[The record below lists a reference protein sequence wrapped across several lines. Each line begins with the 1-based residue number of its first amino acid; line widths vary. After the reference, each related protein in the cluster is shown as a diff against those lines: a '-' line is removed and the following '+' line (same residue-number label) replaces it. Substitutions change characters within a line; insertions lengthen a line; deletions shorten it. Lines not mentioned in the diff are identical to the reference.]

1 MASIVKLGKGKQPPR
16 AIDFSISK
24 KRHRIR
30 IGKVSL
36 AEAREFKRGIEKLLV
51 ARSLNQPIDN
61 ATAQWL
67 AGVEIEIRDRMAK
80 FGLCRTFQTTLTFEQ
95 LIADY
100 LRRKS
105 TELKPGS
112 IKRIEDT
119 VRLLKDHFMPG
130 LLIDRITPAM
140 AADWRI
146 KLIKQLP
153 SEASVRTAVRNAK
166 AIFNDA
172 IKNEITSKNPFRNLP
187 SGSVA
192 AEKGR
197 YITPDETQRLIDAA
211 PDWRWRALI
220 GLMRYAGL
228 RCCSETHSVSWED
241 VDWERHTLTI
251 KAPKTGKTRIA
262 PIRPEMME
270 LLNDAWDM
278 APDNATSI
286 VDLPANNRHRKMRAI
301 IKVAKVEPWGDLFQH
316 LRRCCRTQWL
326 NEGHPPHAVSR
337 WMGHGHKVGDEHY
350 TMLTDDVIDRATGL
364 NQKSASKSAS
374 LCSGIG
380 RNVAESRNQIE
391 NVSGQQSPENT
402 GNAVFKEVV
411 RGGIEPPTHGF
422 SIHCSTN

>member
-1 MASIVKLGKGKQPPR
+1 MASIQKLGKGKQPPR
-16 AIDFSISK
+16 AIDFSLNG
-24 KRHRIR
+24 KRHRVR

-36 AEAREFKRGIEKLLV
+36 AESRDFKRGIEKLLV
-51 ARSLNQPIDN
+51 AKKLNHSIDN

-67 AGVEIEIRDRMAK
+67 AGVDVTIRDRMAK
-80 FGLCRTFQTTLTFEQ
+80 FGLCRTSQTSLTFEQ
-95 LIADY
+95 LIEGY

-146 KLIKQLP
+146 KLLKQLP

-172 IKNEITSKNPFRNLP
+172 IKNEITSKNPFRNLQSTP
-187 SGSVA
+187 VA
-192 AEKGR
+192 AVKDR

-220 GLMRYAGL
+220 GLLRYVGL
-228 RCCSETHSVSWED
+228 RCCSETHSVTWDD
-241 VDWERHTLTI
+241 VDWGRHTLTI
-251 KAPKTGKTRIA
+251 RATKTGKTRIA
-262 PIRPEMME
+262 PIRPEMMA

-278 APDNATSI
+278 APDKATSV
-286 VDLPANNRHRKMRAI
+286 VDLPTNNRHRKMRAI
-301 IKVAKVEPWGDLFQH
+301 IKKAKVEPWGDLFQH

-337 WMGHGHKVGDEHY
+337 WMGHAQKVGDDHY
-350 TMLTDDVIDRATGL
+350 TMLTDDIIDRVTA
-364 NQKSASKSAS
+364 
-374 LCSGIG
+374 
-380 RNVAESRNQIE
+380 
-391 NVSGQQSPENT
+391 VSYT
-402 GNAVFKEVV
+402 HLTL
-411 RGGIEPPTHGF
+411 PTKR
-422 SIHCSTN
+422 IV